1 MDAVMRLIV
10 RLHDQRVLIRTNDRG
25 AENGTGE
32 NFGAVELTRE
42 LVIERPANCAE
53 ICIKIWV
60 FVSSESSES
69 LEYVS
74 ITNAERTAENKPA

>member
-1 MDAVMRLIV
+1 MDAVIRLMV

-25 AENGTGE
+25 AKNGTGE
-32 NFGAVELTRE
+32 KPGAVELMRE
-42 LVIERPANCAE
+42 LVMERLANCAE

-60 FVSSESSES
+60 FVSSESSVS

-74 ITNAERTAENKPA
+74 MTNVERTAENKPA

>member
-1 MDAVMRLIV
+1 MDAVMRLMV
-10 RLHDQRVLIRTNDRG
+10 RLHDHNVLMRTNDRG
-25 AENGTGE
+25 AENGASE
-32 NFGAVELTRE
+32 NLGAVEFMRE
-42 LVIERPANCAE
+42 LVMERLANCAE

-74 ITNAERTAENKPA
+74 MTNAERTAENKPA